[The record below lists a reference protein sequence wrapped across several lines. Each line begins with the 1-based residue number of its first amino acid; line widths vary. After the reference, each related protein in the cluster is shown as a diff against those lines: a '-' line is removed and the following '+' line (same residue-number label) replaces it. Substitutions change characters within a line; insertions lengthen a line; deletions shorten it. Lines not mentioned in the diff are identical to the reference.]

1 MSDAWSLFLLAAF
14 VDNMP
19 LTLFLGLCTFLALS
33 RRSESAIG
41 LGIAMTGVLGL
52 TVPLNHLIY
61 QGLLAPGAWAWAGM
75 PELDLSYLALIAFIG
90 VIAATVQL
98 LEMLLD
104 RFFPAIHAAF
114 GVFLPL
120 LTVQCAILAG
130 SLFMVERSYTLA
142 QSAVFGLG
150 SGFGFAVA
158 VVMLSAIRARLAYAD
173 LPEGLRGLGIA
184 FVLAGLM
191 SLGFASFA
199 QMAATR

>member
-1 MSDAWSLFLLAAF
+1 MTDAWSLFLLAAF

-41 LGIAMTGVLGL
+41 LGIAMTSVLGL
-52 TVPLNHLIY
+52 TVPLNQLIY

-130 SLFMVERSYTLA
+130 SLFMVERNYTLA

-158 VVMLSAIRARLAYAD
+158 VVMLSAIRTRLAYAD
-173 LPEGLRGLGIA
+173 LPQGLRGLGIA